1 MGQTNPHI
9 EQKKPIKA
17 KKISKEHGLKQDP
30 KPTHQAWVNAP
41 VLGIT
46 YPALLG

>member
-17 KKISKEHGLKQDP
+17 KKIPKEHGLKQDP
-30 KPTHQAWVNAP
+30 KPTYQA
-41 VLGIT
+41 G
-46 YPALLG
+46 